1 MNPPVQHNTTRVVLF
16 MPFPDSSSKHPK
28 RPYCHFVTCHFCH
41 FWGRWASLGGSL
53 CHRLLLPAVLIHLL
67 HPAVASPAGEDL
79 DEGVAGHV
87 AAFQGG
93 EVVQREHGR
102 ELVEDGVVG

>member
-1 MNPPVQHNTTRVVLF
+1 MQHLRYTGVF
-16 MPFPDSSSKHPK
+16 IDMPLADSSLFTSK

-41 FWGRWASLGGSL
+41 FGGRWASLGGSL